1 MKKVCERHQSLFK
14 EEKEKK
20 QQYVH
25 EQYKNLPEDRKKRL
39 VEYWKIYYKMRKS
52 VLL

>member
-20 QQYVH
+20 QQYGH
-25 EQYKNLPEDRKKRL
+25 EQYKNLPEDDTKL